1 MYVLHGYHD
10 PLWPEIVTK
19 LSSKVFL
26 NNGLFLVIKG
36 QRHTFF
42 LYHKSSFK
50 KDKNSHG
57 EIFDPIF
64 INQNSL
70 RLPVE
75 LRIIFWQDK

>member
-10 PLWPEIVTK
+10 PLWPEIVTL
-19 LSSKVFL
+19 LSSKVFFEQWPIF
-26 NNGLFLVIKG
+26 GHKRAASYLFLD
-36 QRHTFF
+36 
-42 LYHKSSFK
+42 HKSSFK